1 MERSCAS
8 VTTSQTQSSTGP
20 RRRQLSPSLKRS
32 LYYRSQSHTLLRS
45 WLRACAAKGAKK
57 YSAGPPAHP
66 PAAAHATGKA
76 AAAAA
81 AAEGKKA
88 QKAGRLGHSAGE
100 KGGAEQR
107 GAPHTPPQAR
117 RTHRGGRGV
126 RVNGSSSFVSRGC
139 GLAPNFSAV
148 CTQPAASWMH
158 WDGRAGRAT
167 HATRSV
173 CCGPGVRA
181 CPGPGPWG
189 RRAWTLGPQSL
200 DPGAAEPGPWGRR
213 AWTLGP
219 KSLDPGAA
227 EPGPVGGGPGLAA
240 WVLRVRM
247 AATARRGAAAPRQ
260 GCVGV
265 PRRGAR
271 AGARGGVGW
280 GGGRPAPGGRGS
292 ALPSVCD
299 AHGMHTNS
307 QAAEGGQACTTACTN
322 SQAGEGN
329 QKHRGADT

>member
-189 RRAWTLGPQSL
+189 RRAWTRGRGSW
-200 DPGAAEPGPWGRR
+200 PGGMGAPCANGCHGSTGGGRTAARVRGRAQAGRAGRR
-213 AWTLGP
+213 A
-219 KSLDPGAA
+219 
-227 EPGPVGGGPGLAA
+227 
-240 WVLRVRM
+240 
-247 AATARRGAAAPRQ
+247 
-260 GCVGV
+260 
-265 PRRGAR
+265 
-271 AGARGGVGW
+271 GW